1 MVAALCLPQIRCDV
15 ALLGC
20 VCAGQSFEGDPPHLR
35 GDIGWRDAKMSHEQ
49 IAWDIRAK
57 PSKKP
62 PATVSSVEQTRL
74 LRPPCWC
81 IHSTRSETHKWRF
94 ARAAWSRKADP
105 ARGPCSKM
113 SKSLGTSMQNRR
125 KSHQQPCRAWNKLD
139 CCARTSSNLEF
150 QCMYGRLPRDRHRS
164 STLLVHH
171 TRRKT
176 PK

>member
-49 IAWDIRAK
+49 IAWDICAK

-74 LRPPCWC
+74 LRP
-81 IHSTRSETHKWRF
+81 HLKQSRVSMHVREVATRPSQILHL
-94 ARAAWSRKADP
+94 AGASHAAQDA
-105 ARGPCSKM
+105 KM
-113 SKSLGTSMQNRR
+113 SKSLGTFMQNRR
-125 KSHQQPCRAWNKLD
+125 KSQHQPCRAWNKLD

-150 QCMYGRLPRDRHRS
+150 QCMYGRLLRDHVREAA
-164 STLLVHH
+164 
-171 TRRKT
+171 TRVR
-176 PK
+176 